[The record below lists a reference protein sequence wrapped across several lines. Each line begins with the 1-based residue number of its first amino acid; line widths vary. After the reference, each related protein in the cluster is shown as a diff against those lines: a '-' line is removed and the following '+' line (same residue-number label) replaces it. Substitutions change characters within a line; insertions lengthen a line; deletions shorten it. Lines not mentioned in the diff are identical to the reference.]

1 MKTELVKLSQ
11 IRVNGA
17 NPRIIKDDK
26 FAKLVNSIL
35 DFPKML
41 ELRPIVVDDT
51 LVCLGVYMRFRGLNL
66 IGVMAFDVL
75 KARLSDIRGFQ

>member
-41 ELRPIVVDDT
+41 ELRPFAWAEICVT
-51 LVCLGVYMRFRGLNL
+51 GH
-66 IGVMAFDVL
+66 
-75 KARLSDIRGFQ
+75 